1 MYRLANNCGRR
12 AYTLIELL
20 LVIAIIGILIALSSS
35 AITKVQTTAAQVSCA
50 NYLRQIGIAM
60 LHHHTTHRVFPSN
73 GGWDGKQQIK
83 AADGSLFTPTV
94 TEPNNPPPHHFG
106 VGTPGQLP
114 RFQTGSRAYAILPFL
129 EQEAVYR
136 GQAWTTPVSPYICP
150 SRRHVD
156 AQAAPASDQYA
167 TYLTGGWEWGKI
179 DYAANALVIPNRPK
193 VMSLVQ
199 ITDGASNTILIGEK
213 AMDRNNYETGTW
225 FWDEPFFIG
234 GAGGTERSGTLIL
247 KDDRGIKFPYN
258 WGSPHTGGA
267 QFVFA
272 DGSVHT
278 LSYSMSQSAVKALL
292 TPAGGEQTP
301 DF

>member
-1 MYRLANNCGRR
+1 M
-12 AYTLIELL
+12 
-20 LVIAIIGILIALSSS
+20 
-35 AITKVQTTAAQVSCA
+35 
-50 NYLRQIGIAM
+50 
-60 LHHHTTHRVFPSN
+60 
-73 GGWDGKQQIK
+73 
-83 AADGSLFTPTV
+83 
-94 TEPNNPPPHHFG
+94 
-106 VGTPGQLP
+106 
-114 RFQTGSRAYAILPFL
+114 
-129 EQEAVYR
+129 EQEAIYR
-136 GQAWTTPVSPYICP
+136 GQSWTTPFAMYMCP

-156 AQAAPASDQYA
+156 AQTAPANDQYA

-179 DYAANALVIPNRPK
+179 DYAANALVIPNRPR

-213 AMDRNNYETGTW
+213 AMDRSNYDTGTW

-278 LSYSMSQSAVKALL
+278 LSYSMPQNAVKALL
-292 TPAGGEQTP
+292 TPAGGEKTP

>member
-1 MYRLANNCGRR
+1 
-12 AYTLIELL
+12 
-20 LVIAIIGILIALSSS
+20 
-35 AITKVQTTAAQVSCA
+35 
-50 NYLRQIGIAM
+50 
-60 LHHHTTHRVFPSN
+60 
-73 GGWDGKQQIK
+73 
-83 AADGSLFTPTV
+83 
-94 TEPNNPPPHHFG
+94 
-106 VGTPGQLP
+106 
-114 RFQTGSRAYAILPFL
+114 LPFL
-129 EQEAVYR
+129 EQEAIYR
-136 GQAWTTPVSPYICP
+136 GQAWTSVFSLYICP

-156 AQAAPASDQYA
+156 AQTAPASDQYA

-179 DYAANALVIPNRPK
+179 DYAANGLVVPNRPK

-213 AMDRNNYETGTW
+213 AMDRNNCDTGTW

-247 KDDRGIKFPYN
+247 KDDRGIQFAYN

-278 LSYSMSQSAVKALL
+278 LSYSMAQNAVKALL